1 MGRKINAA
9 IFGSSFLI
17 PGIAGAFGLG
27 DITLNS
33 ALNQPLDAK
42 IVITQV
48 GDLSPDEIIG
58 KLASA
63 EIFEKS
69 GVTRDQFL
77 NEIRFQ
83 VEVGNNGNATIHL
96 STRKPVVEPFLNFI
110 VEVQWPQGKL
120 LREYTLLLDPPVFAQ
135 ESYQPLEHAPA
146 PTPVRPNPNNV
157 NRVSEPRD
165 QNAMPVTGY
174 AEKTPSPTVSAP
186 TAPPAN
192 TYGPVA
198 RSESLWEIAQKLRPS
213 NAVTIH
219 QTMLAL
225 QEMNPQAF
233 AQNNINLLKEGAVLR
248 VPKADEVQQK
258 DTRAAIEEVYQ
269 QNKAWE
275 NTKTKTPKS
284 DENEAAVESQMGDS
298 VEPLPEKN
306 VDEGGHLKLVA
317 PVEEN
322 APSTGTLG
330 SNENKT
336 SAAAV
341 DSTVSA
347 LEKENLDKIAVEN
360 EELKS
365 RLNDVSMQVKT
376 SEDLVKLKDEQ
387 IASLQQK
394 LNELENKIQAQPAAT
409 ADNTSSDNW
418 LNNPTIVASM
428 AAAVVAILLG
438 FMLVRRNKKNADESN
453 ELDMSTYALHAN
465 NNSGDE
471 LKEQQN
477 SLVPENEFELDESAV
492 HEEKVKQELGD
503 VIGEAEI
510 YIAYGRFSHAAELL
524 KQGCNS
530 EPGRNDIRLKYLDV
544 LAEMGDKEEFKQ
556 QESILCKTADS
567 NTLDTIR
574 TLHHKLFGTEVSF
587 DESEGS
593 NSVGANTE
601 LAGFNTEQS
610 LVRDEIPEHEESADQ
625 KNGRNVLDLSPETYD
640 YNFSNN
646 NKSEVALSDS
656 ADTESMNEGDYLT
669 EHSRIDTGSESLE
682 FDLTED
688 ENTEEHHQNLR
699 ETPDFMHGILDE
711 AENKRGVNDAEF
723 DFDFDLEEENSA
735 LSTVALEPSVD
746 DINTQHK
753 GVADNFS
760 NDVNESPD
768 TKEGATLADNEAD
781 NEFEFDFS
789 LDDTSDTHEVE
800 LPHSEVTMDSPES
813 AVNEISL
820 DEDDLDLLADLD
832 ETATKLDLAR
842 AYLEMGDAAG
852 ARDILNEVI
861 SEGNEDQK
869 QDAKELLK
877 QIA

>member
-48 GDLSPDEIIG
+48 GDLSPAEIIG
-58 KLASA
+58 KLAPA
-63 EIFEKS
+63 EAFEKS

-77 NEIRFQ
+77 NEIRFR

-135 ESYQPLEHAPA
+135 ESYQPIEHALAPA
-146 PTPVRPNPNNV
+146 PRPNASDV
-157 NRVSEPRD
+157 SRVSEQRN

-174 AEKTPSPTVSAP
+174 TEKTPSPTVSPA
-186 TAPPAN
+186 APPAN

-198 RSESLWEIAQKLRPS
+198 RSESLWGIAQKLRPS

-233 AQNNINLLKEGAVLR
+233 VQNNINLLKEGAVLR

-258 DTRAAIEEVYQ
+258 DTRAAIEEVNQ

-275 NTKTKTPKS
+275 NTKTKMPKS
-284 DENEAAVESQMGDS
+284 NGNEAAVESQMGDS

-306 VDEGGHLKLVA
+306 VGDSGHLKLVT
-317 PVEEN
+317 PIEEN

-336 SAAAV
+336 STAAV
-341 DSTVSA
+341 DATVSA
-347 LEKENLDKIAVEN
+347 LEKENLAKIALEN

-394 LNELENKIQAQPAAT
+394 LNELENKAQAQPAAA
-409 ADNTSSDNW
+409 ADNSSPDNW

-428 AAAVVAILLG
+428 AAAVVLILVG

-453 ELDMSTYALHAN
+453 ELDLPAYALHVN
-465 NNSGDE
+465 KDSGE
-471 LKEQQN
+471 KLKEQQH
-477 SLVPENEFELDESAV
+477 SLAPENEFELDEPAAV

-510 YIAYGRFSHAAELL
+510 YIAYGRFSHAVELL

-530 EPGRNDIRLKYLDV
+530 EPGRDDIRLKYLEV

-556 QESILCKTADS
+556 QESILRKTADS
-567 NTLDTIR
+567 KTLDTIR
-574 TLHHKLFGTEVSF
+574 TLHHKLFGTEISF
-587 DESEGS
+587 DENEGT
-593 NSVGANTE
+593 NSLGANTE
-601 LAGFNTEQS
+601 RTEFNAEQS
-610 LVRDEIPEHEESADQ
+610 LVRDEVLEEASADQ
-625 KNGRNVLDLSPETYD
+625 ENGHKALDLSTETYD
-640 YNFSNN
+640 SNFSNN
-646 NKSEVALSDS
+646 NTSEVALSDS
-656 ADTESMNEGDYLT
+656 ADTQSMNEGDYLT
-669 EHSRIDTGSESLE
+669 EHSPIDTGPESLE
-682 FDLTED
+682 FDLNED
-688 ENTEEHHQNLR
+688 ENTSEYHQNLR
-699 ETPDFMHGILDE
+699 ETPDVMHGIDE
-711 AENKRGVNDAEF
+711 AENKRDVNDAEF
-723 DFDFDLEEENSA
+723 DFDLEGESSA
-735 LSTVALEPSVD
+735 LSTVAFESSVD
-746 DINTQHK
+746 DINAQHK
-753 GVADNFS
+753 GVFS
-760 NDVNESPD
+760 NDVNESLD
-768 TKEGATLADNEAD
+768 TKEGATLVNNEAD

-789 LDDTSDTHEVE
+789 LDDTSDTHEIE
-800 LPHSEVTMDSPES
+800 LPHSELTMDFPES
-813 AVNEISL
+813 TVNEINL

-832 ETATKLDLAR
+832 EAATKLDLAR